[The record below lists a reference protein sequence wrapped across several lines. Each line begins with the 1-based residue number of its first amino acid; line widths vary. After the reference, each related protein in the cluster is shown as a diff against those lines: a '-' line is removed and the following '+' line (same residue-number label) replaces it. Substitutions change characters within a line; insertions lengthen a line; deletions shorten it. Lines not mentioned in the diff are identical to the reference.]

1 MRRLF
6 LAVTVAAAGL
16 GALPVL
22 FADDGAKAP
31 RIRVEPEVFDFGRAL
46 PSRTL
51 RKDFRIRN
59 FGDAPLTI
67 DGVST
72 TCGCTAALAAESR
85 VEPGGSTVL
94 RVTLQTRRD
103 FGRVEREVL
112 VRSNDPETPLARARV
127 IATVEEPKPR

>member
-1 MRRLF
+1 MRLRLPAIA
-6 LAVTVAAAGL
+6 LAAAAL
-16 GALPVL
+16 GALPAL
-22 FADDGAKAP
+22 DADDGAKAP
-31 RIRVEPEVFDFGRAL
+31 RIRVEPETFDFGRAL
-46 PSRTL
+46 PGKTL

-72 TCGCTAALAAESR
+72 TCGCTAALAAEGR
-85 VEPGGSTVL
+85 VDPGGATVL

-112 VRSNDPETPLARARV
+112 VRSNDPKTPLSRV
-127 IATVEEPKPR
+127 RVTATVEAEKPR

>member
-6 LAVTVAAAGL
+6 LAVALAAAAL
-16 GALPVL
+16 GALPALV
-22 FADDGAKAP
+22 ADDNAKAP
-31 RIRVEPEVFDFGRAL
+31 RIRVEPESFDFGRAL
-46 PSRTL
+46 PGKTL

-85 VEPGGSTVL
+85 VDPGGATVL

-112 VRSNDPETPLARARV
+112 VRSNDPKTPLARVRV
-127 IATVEEPKPR
+127 FATVEAEKPR

>member
-1 MRRLF
+1 MRRLV
-6 LAVTVAAAGL
+6 LGVALAAA
-16 GALPVL
+16 ALATLPAL
-22 FADDGAKAP
+22 ADDAKAP

-112 VRSNDPETPLARARV
+112 VRSNDPETPLARVRV